1 MPWRRTWRPTP
12 VFLPRESPW
21 TEEPGELQSIGVAK
35 SRTRLNDLY
44 FQDTKEIFYTESTA
58 TLSRLFESA
67 YYCIRSQTGRH
78 IYYDSEAM
86 KLAWRNMTFFRV
98 HGLSLMNEIEL
109 CNSHADFNFFW
120 RKRESQLWCGTE
132 RFIAWGELNK
142 IMLLPTCLL

>member
-1 MPWRRTWRPTP
+1 MATCSNILVWET
-12 VFLPRESPW
+12 PW
-21 TEEPGELQSIGVAK
+21 TEELGELQSIGVAK

-86 KLAWRNMTFFRV
+86 KLA
-98 HGLSLMNEIEL
+98 
-109 CNSHADFNFFW
+109 
-120 RKRESQLWCGTE
+120 
-132 RFIAWGELNK
+132 
-142 IMLLPTCLL
+142 